1 MILPIRLFGDPIL
14 RAPAQEV
21 AGVDEQVQDLIDNMV
36 DTVRAAA
43 GIGLAAPQVGR
54 RERLF
59 IVDLGAV
66 HEDRGTEPMVFIN
79 PHIHWESPEDEEF
92 EEGCL
97 SIPDVREMIV
107 RPAHVHLS
115 YRDRAFVRQEME
127 AGDLLARVIQ
137 HEYDHLDGV
146 LLIDLISPFRRSLLR
161 RRLREIARGEVEPEY
176 AVTSALR

>member
-59 IVDLGAV
+59 VVDLGAV
-66 HEDRGTEPMVFIN
+66 HEDWGTEPMVLIN
-79 PHIHWESPEDEEF
+79 PHIHWESPEDVEF

-107 RPAHVHLS
+107 RPAHVRLS

-146 LLIDLISPFRRSLLR
+146 LFIDLISPFRRSLLR